1 MKAFLDFEASSLEKG
16 GFPVE
21 VGWVLEDGTEEAHLI
36 RPAPDW
42 TVWSAEAEAIH
53 HLPRARLEAEGETP
67 ETVAARMMEVL
78 SGQEIL
84 ASAPSWDGQWL
95 SRLLRAG
102 GLPRHALRLGDTDAA
117 EMAEAD
123 RILREAGLAEEK
135 RAEQVRR
142 IVGEARQADEA
153 LGPPEHRA
161 LADARRAHRLFEAVR
176 QAAQAVVEQHR
187 AAATAQG

>member
-53 HLPRARLEAEGETP
+53 RLSRARLEAEGETP

-123 RILREAGLAEEK
+123 RILREAGLDAEK

-142 IVGEARQADEA
+142 IVGEARRADEA

-161 LADARRAHRLFEAVR
+161 LADARRAHRLFGAVR
-176 QAAQAVVEQHR
+176 QAAQAAVERHR

>member
-53 HLPRARLEAEGETP
+53 HLSRSRLEAEGEVP
-67 ETVAARMMEVL
+67 DAVAARMMEAL
-78 SGQEIL
+78 SGHEIL

-117 EMAEAD
+117 EEAEAE
-123 RILREAGLAEEK
+123 RILREAGLPVAE
-135 RAEQVRR
+135 RATQVRR
-142 IVGEARQADEA
+142 IVEEARQADEA
-153 LGPPEHRA
+153 LGPAEHRA
-161 LADARRAHRLFEAVR
+161 LADARRSRRLFEAVR
-176 QAAQAVVEQHR
+176 QGARAMAEQHQ
-187 AAATAQG
+187 AARTAQG

>member
-21 VGWVLEDGTEEAHLI
+21 VGWVLEDGAEEAHLI

-42 TVWSAEAEAIH
+42 TVWSEEAEAIH
-53 HLPRARLEAEGETP
+53 RLSRARLEAEGEAP
-67 ETVAARMMEVL
+67 GAVATRMMEAL
-78 SGQEIL
+78 AGHEIL

-95 SRLLRAG
+95 SRLLRAA

-117 EMAEAD
+117 EEAEAD
-123 RILREAGLAEEK
+123 RILREAGLAAAK

-142 IVGEARQADEA
+142 IVAEARQADEA

>member
-16 GFPVE
+16 GFPVK

-53 HLPRARLEAEGETP
+53 RLSRARLEAEGETP

-117 EMAEAD
+117 EAAEAD
-123 RILREAGLAEEK
+123 RILREAGLDAEK

-142 IVGEARQADEA
+142 IVGEARRADEA

-161 LADARRAHRLFEAVR
+161 LADARRARRLFGAVR
-176 QAAQAVVEQHR
+176 QAAQAVVERHR

>member
-42 TVWSAEAEAIH
+42 RVWSAEAEAIH
-53 HLPRARLEAEGETP
+53 RLTRARLEAEGETP
-67 ETVAARMMEVL
+67 EAVAARMMEVL

-117 EMAEAD
+117 EAAEAD
-123 RILREAGLAEEK
+123 RILREAGLAAAD
-135 RAEQVRR
+135 RTGQVRR
-142 IVGEARQADEA
+142 ILDEARQADGV

-161 LADARRAHRLFEAVR
+161 LADARRARRLFEAVR
-176 QAAQAVVEQHR
+176 QAARAVAEQHR

>member
-53 HLPRARLEAEGETP
+53 RLSRARLEAEGETP

-117 EMAEAD
+117 EAAEAD
-123 RILREAGLAEEK
+123 RILREAGLDAEK

-142 IVGEARQADEA
+142 IVGEARRADEA

-161 LADARRAHRLFEAVR
+161 LADARRARRLFGAVC
-176 QAAQAVVEQHR
+176 QAAQAVVERHR